1 MTPYNQMNVCRPV
14 WMAIQQLQKFSS
26 RTIEWDRVWGW
37 LEAIKRVFTLI
48 VRHELP
54 PPVAVGLIFIL
65 LFVKAWVIVS

>member
-1 MTPYNQMNVCRPV
+1 
-14 WMAIQQLQKFSS
+14 MAIQQLQKLSS

-54 PPVAVGLIFIL
+54 TQVAVGLIFIL
-65 LFVKAWVIVS
+65 LFVKA